1 MLKTLFTWWSGATIG
16 VLFTI
21 KKRADFVGEDAA
33 GNRYFQERT
42 NRDSYDGR
50 LRRFVTYRGYADATK
65 VPADWHGWLH
75 YTFDEPPT
83 VAPFKVKPWEKDH
96 LPNLTGTPYAYRPAG
111 AIAQGG
117 ERARATGDYEA
128 WRPE

>member
-21 KKRADFVGEDAA
+21 KKRAIFIGEDSF
-33 GNRYFQERT
+33 GNRYFQART

-50 LRRFVTYRGYADATK
+50 LRRWVTYKGYADASK
-65 VPADWHGWLH
+65 IPPDWHGWLH

-83 VAPFKVKPWEKDH
+83 VAPFKIKAWEKDH
-96 LPNLTGTPYAYRPAG
+96 LPNMTGTPYAYRPAG

-128 WRPE
+128 WSPN

>member
-21 KKRADFVGEDAA
+21 KKRADFVGEDST

-50 LRRFVTYRGYADATK
+50 LRRFVTYRGYADASK
-65 VPADWHGWLH
+65 IPADWHGWLH

-83 VAPFKVKPWEKDH
+83 VAPFKLKAWEKDH

-111 AIAQGG
+111 AIARGG